1 MKFEA
6 GKTYK
11 VTFAD
16 GRVIFVKLIGGIP
29 PKFHVIGDGY
39 LVGTDWLNG
48 FLSIEVVEDEHDN
61 KEGGSDG
68 NN

>member
-6 GKTYK
+6 GKIYK

-16 GRVIFVKLIGGIP
+16 GRVILVKLIGGNP

-39 LVGTDWLNG
+39 LEGTNWLNG
-48 FLSIEVVEDEHDN
+48 FKSIEVIDDEDKTAFAHIL
-61 KEGGSDG
+61 
-68 NN
+68 